1 MRRFFVETIAP
12 ENGLLSIT
20 GKEAGHMRRVLRM
33 KKGDVVIIM
42 DGKGNSFESII
53 ESVHTQAVTVKI
65 IKALPSLA
73 PSPVTISLAQA
84 LLKSGPMD
92 YLIQKVTELGVNSLS
107 MCIPALLA
115 YSIFKLRA
123 FSKSKEGFIIS
134 ALSFISAF
142 SSVMFSAFFISLF
155 LVSAGNE
162 FFETAKIVL
171 AIHAPIAVI
180 EGLITVFIISFL
192 YKVKPDMIMN

>member
-1 MRRFFVETIAP
+1 MHISDGVLGLPVHACGSTLAAALTVYSLKKVKNEDIPAISVMTAAFFVVSLIHIKMGP
-12 ENGLLSIT
+12 VSGHLMLNGLVGIILGLSAFPAILVALFFQAIMFQHGGIT
-20 GKEAGHMRRVLRM
+20 
-33 KKGDVVIIM
+33 
-42 DGKGNSFESII
+42 
-53 ESVHTQAVTVKI
+53 T
-65 IKALPSLA
+65 
-73 PSPVTISLAQA
+73 
-84 LLKSGPMD
+84 
-92 YLIQKVTELGVNSLS
+92 LGVNSLS
-107 MCIPALLA
+107 MGIPALLA